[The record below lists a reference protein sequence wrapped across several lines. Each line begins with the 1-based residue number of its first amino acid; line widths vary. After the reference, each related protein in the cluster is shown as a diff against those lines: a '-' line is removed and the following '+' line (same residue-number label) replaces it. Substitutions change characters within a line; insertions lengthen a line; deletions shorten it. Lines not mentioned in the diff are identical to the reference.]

1 MTNATSASPAVS
13 LAAPRRASSKSG
25 FTLIELLVVIAI
37 IAILAA
43 MLLPALAKAKI
54 RAQGISCLNNT
65 KQLQLAWVLYAGDNA
80 EKVAPNCSGN
90 GTQGYP
96 GVDAATASWVAGW
109 LSRGANNPD
118 NTNTA
123 FLVGSD
129 YEQFGSIGSY
139 SKSPGIYRCPA
150 DRVTAEGYGQLR
162 VRSVAMNGYVG
173 PSPGG
178 SQSANFYN
186 GTGGNERYLKTTD
199 FNKLKPSNAIVFLD
213 ERPDPAAGAT
223 GNGLDDG
230 WFWSPT
236 GPLDLRNTPAI
247 YHGNSSSFSFAD
259 GHSEL
264 HKWIDPT
271 MPSGFGGAPDRTWLY
286 SHMTSK

>member
-1 MTNATSASPAVS
+1 MTPRNPATKARLSA
-13 LAAPRRASSKSG
+13 

-54 RAQGISCLNNT
+54 KAQGISCLSNT

-96 GVDAATASWVAGW
+96 GVDAASASWVAGW
-109 LSRGANNPD
+109 LSRGADNPD
-118 NTNTA
+118 NTNVT
-123 FLVGSD
+123 FLVGSA

-150 DRVTAEGYGQLR
+150 DKVMADGYGELR

-178 SQSANFYN
+178 SQSGSFYT
-186 GTGGNERYLKTTD
+186 GAGGNERYLKTTD
-199 FNKLKPSNAIVFLD
+199 FTKLKPSDAIVFLD
-213 ERPDPAAGAT
+213 ERPDPAPGAT

-230 WFWSPT
+230 WFWSPMSPT
-236 GPLDLRNTPAI
+236 DLRNTPAI
-247 YHGNSSSFSFAD
+247 YHGKTSSFSFAD

-271 MPSGFGGAPDRTWLY
+271 MPAGFSGAPDRAWLY
-286 SHMTSK
+286 NHSTAK